1 MLQERVG
8 RAEEARQ
15 QLHELVM
22 VLEID
27 ARRLTSEKLNLSQQ
41 VLSLLALM
49 VKSTNT
55 DAALAQLAACRSA
68 PSMLGMQHSGY

>member
-49 VKSTNT
+49 VQK
-55 DAALAQLAACRSA
+55 
-68 PSMLGMQHSGY
+68 YEY